1 MSIIVDESQACRCFT
16 GREWGTV
23 MNTASEAAQ
32 RPAGEDIKQKSA
44 RSMPDKILVAFH
56 HACDSRD
63 FEVAARLLVSAE
75 AALTSNDSLQPLK
88 RRRAMEGLVAA
99 HERLWVLTHS
109 QA

>member
-1 MSIIVDESQACRCFT
+1 MATD
-16 GREWGTV
+16 
-23 MNTASEAAQ
+23 TAS
-32 RPAGEDIKQKSA
+32 RVSGDDIKQKSA

-56 HACDSRD
+56 HACDSKD

-75 AALTSNDSLQPLK
+75 AALSSNDSLQPLK

-109 QA
+109 QT

>member
-1 MSIIVDESQACRCFT
+1 MSMTSESGNR
-16 GREWGTV
+16 
-23 MNTASEAAQ
+23 TA
-32 RPAGEDIKQKSA
+32 GDDTKQKSA

-56 HACDSRD
+56 HACDSKD

-109 QA
+109 QG